1 MAAWSTRWWRS
12 AAQGA
17 RAPLVADDVR
27 MSLAGKRLKKVFFNV
42 LKKVKK
48 GQKSKNKEKQ
58 FKNR

>member
-27 MSLAGKRLKKVFFNV
+27 MNLAGKRLKTVYKTLF
-42 LKKVKK
+42 KKKKRSKK
-48 GQKSKNKEKQ
+48 GFKQ
-58 FKNR
+58 RETV